1 VYAAVAFAFGSLA
14 LTPFLLNFGIL
25 PRPGAQREVDTNVP
39 KAYIALGTGS
49 YALMSMGIGALPS
62 ATAVFSTGQQL
73 VVVGLA
79 LSCWNAWRTRS
90 NGKLVL
96 WVGVTLLLPFI
107 TIVTRG
113 FIGYG

>member
-1 VYAAVAFAFGSLA
+1 VV
-14 LTPFLLNFGIL
+14 PFLLHFGIL
-25 PRPGAQREVDTNVP
+25 PKTRPQLEIDTNLP
-39 KAYIALGTGS
+39 PAYLALGAGS
-49 YALMSMGIGALPS
+49 YAVMSMGIGALPS

-113 FIGYG
+113 FIGYGAVAALTVFIFIS